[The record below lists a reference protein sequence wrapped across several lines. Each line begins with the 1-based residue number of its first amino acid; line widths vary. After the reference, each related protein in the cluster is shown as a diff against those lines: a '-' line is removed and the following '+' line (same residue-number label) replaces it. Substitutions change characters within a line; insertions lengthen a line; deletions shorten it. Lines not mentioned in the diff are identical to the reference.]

1 MYVPRAIF
9 PKTEVARVKSYIQR
23 LGISPNSS
31 LMLTPTTGPTLNA
44 APAISP
50 GPSSLPQVSP
60 SLPQASP
67 SLPPAVLVQGTT
79 ARTWSQVVGEAA
91 RKKAAGKAATEKAP
105 AEKQGG
111 SYEEEFPRY
120 VGCSASSSPITFD
133 DTSDYPDGNI
143 PSFLLPLPTNISSL
157 GHILPRRD
165 E

>member
-1 MYVPRAIF
+1 M
-9 PKTEVARVKSYIQR
+9 SYIQR
-23 LGISPNSS
+23 LRISPNSS
-31 LMLTPTTGPTLNA
+31 LILTPTTGLTLNA

-50 GPSSLPQVSP
+50 DPSSLPQVSP
-60 SLPQASP
+60 SLLQASP
-67 SLPPAVLVQGTT
+67 SLLPAVLVQGTT

-91 RKKAAGKAATEKAP
+91 RKKVAGKAATEKAP

-111 SYEEEFPRY
+111 SYKEEFPRY
-120 VGCSASSSPITFD
+120 VARSASLSPITFD

-143 PSFLLPLPTNISSL
+143 PSSLLPFPTNISSL

>member
-1 MYVPRAIF
+1 
-9 PKTEVARVKSYIQR
+9 
-23 LGISPNSS
+23 
-31 LMLTPTTGPTLNA
+31 MLTPTTGSTLNA

-67 SLPPAVLVQGTT
+67 SLFPAVLVQGTT

-111 SYEEEFPRY
+111 S
-120 VGCSASSSPITFD
+120 
-133 DTSDYPDGNI
+133 
-143 PSFLLPLPTNISSL
+143 
-157 GHILPRRD
+157 
-165 E
+165 